1 MTLISKSPPSQSK
14 KLPDH
19 AGSSAK
25 PVVPRHRLIY
35 EELLK
40 EIQTGV
46 YRPGDRLPSEALL
59 CERFVASR
67 ISVAKAVQG
76 LQREHL
82 VTRRPGSGTYVETPA
97 RPSSLQFGL
106 LIPALETTDI
116 FGQICQGMMR
126 SPAAKLHSLTWGHS
140 TGDQSDPMSAMES
153 LCQQYI
159 AQRVDGVFF
168 APSEHAK
175 GKDEANRRIVGI
187 LERAGIPIVLLDRC
201 FEPFPDRSN
210 FDLVGIDNHRAG
222 YVLTRHLLQT
232 GAKTI
237 AFAMRPQSASTVGA
251 RAAGYREALYSLQ
264 NGARG
269 KIIVGDF
276 DDSQFVQEMVDRVK
290 PDGIVCAND
299 VTAARLM
306 QTLVT
311 LGIRI
316 PGDIK
321 MAGVDDVR
329 YARFLPT
336 PLTSIRQNCLEM
348 GAVAMATMLDRV
360 QTPEL
365 PVKDVLVRFELI
377 VRASTGQANADEL

>member
-1 MTLISKSPPSQSK
+1 M
-14 KLPDH
+14 
-19 AGSSAK
+19 
-25 PVVPRHRLIY
+25 
-35 EELLK
+35 
-40 EIQTGV
+40 
-46 YRPGDRLPSEALL
+46 
-59 CERFVASR
+59 
-67 ISVAKAVQG
+67 
-76 LQREHL
+76 
-82 VTRRPGSGTYVETPA
+82 
-97 RPSSLQFGL
+97 
-106 LIPALETTDI
+106 
-116 FGQICQGMMR
+116 
-126 SPAAKLHSLTWGHS
+126 
-140 TGDQSDPMSAMES
+140 
-153 LCQQYI
+153 
-159 AQRVDGVFF
+159 
-168 APSEHAK
+168 
-175 GKDEANRRIVGI
+175 
-187 LERAGIPIVLLDRC
+187 
-201 FEPFPDRSN
+201 
-210 FDLVGIDNHRAG
+210 
-222 YVLTRHLLQT
+222 
-232 GAKTI
+232 
-237 AFAMRPQSASTVGA
+237 
-251 RAAGYREALYSLQ
+251 Q

-360 QTPEL
+360 QSPEL

-377 VRASTGQANADEL
+377 VRASTGQANADES